1 MNKFFEKFLPSKK
14 ESPVL
19 NSAPEE
25 EKSVENKTE
34 EEINIEA
41 QSVKENIDKLQAEIQ
56 GLGNQEEI
64 EAMLQENP
72 SLASRILER
81 VPGVALA
88 ITIITGLGGGSPS
101 NAFETG
107 DVKKLAGTLIAL
119 AASSIAV
126 SGIIE
131 FVKSKKADKKEF
143 KDYSAIEDSDTEHLE
158 QV

>member
-1 MNKFFEKFLPSKK
+1 MNKFFEKFLPGKK

-25 EKSVENKTE
+25 EKSIENKTE
-34 EEINIEA
+34 EEINVEA
-41 QSVKENIDKLQAEIQ
+41 QEFKENIDKLQTELQ

-81 VPGVALA
+81 VPTIAVV
-88 ITIITGLGGGSPS
+88 TMIITGLGGGTLSK
-101 NAFETG
+101 AIETG
-107 DVKKLAGTLIAL
+107 DIKQLAGALVAL
-119 AASSIAV
+119 AAVSVSI

-131 FVKSKKADKKEF
+131 FVKSRMKN
-143 KDYSAIEDSDTEHLE
+143 SDPISKSNEGSNNLEHPE
-158 QV
+158 QI